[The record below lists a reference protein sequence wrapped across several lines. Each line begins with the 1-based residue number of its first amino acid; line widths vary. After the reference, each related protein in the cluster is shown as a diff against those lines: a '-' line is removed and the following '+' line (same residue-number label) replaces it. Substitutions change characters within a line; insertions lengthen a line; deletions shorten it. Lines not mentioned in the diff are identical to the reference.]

1 MARAATKKQPTQNYG
16 TGRRKTS
23 TARVFLRRGTGK
35 IVVNR
40 KSLDDYFGRPTARM
54 VVRQPLELVGLADRF
69 DILVNVQGGGIMGQ
83 AGAIRHGITRALMEY
98 DEEKNPLVR
107 ESKEGEG
114 ESGEGGSDS
123 QSESG
128 NAVENFVNPPTSF
141 RHILRKA
148 GFVTRDPRKVERK
161 KVGLH
166 KARKRPQY
174 SKR

>member
-1 MARAATKKQPTQNYG
+1 MARAAAKKQQTQNYG

-35 IVVNR
+35 ILVNH
-40 KSLDDYFGRPTARM
+40 KSLEDYFGRPTARM
-54 VVRQPLELVGLADRF
+54 VVRQPLELVGLSDKF
-69 DILVNVQGGGIMGQ
+69 DVLVNVHGGGIMGQ
-83 AGAIRHGITRALMEY
+83 AGAIRHGITRALMDY
-98 DEEKNPLVR
+98 DEEKNPLTR
-107 ESKEGEG
+107 EKAR
-114 ESGEGGSDS
+114 
-123 QSESG
+123 SESG
-128 NAVENFVNPPTSF
+128 SRESGDKDAAESPNFVNPTSSF